1 MKSFKLLI
9 LLVLVISQILIISGC
24 KANHSDSSINP
35 QIDIDINID
44 EKALTDNIA
53 VNIPVTEES
62 KEIEKY
68 ICNCYSCRSMN
79 STRPET
85 VIYHEYYV
93 KVIFQGFFEDSNGIV
108 ARFEIINNSATND
121 IILDINNITIN
132 DYVIESCRLYSYKIP
147 IGKKLMTGI
156 SLSEDHIFYSDIKYP
171 LNIEFTISILYERSG
186 RMTQSNPITLFLVR

>member
-9 LLVLVISQILIISGC
+9 LLLLIVGQILVITGC
-24 KANHSDSSINP
+24 KTKQTDPSINP

-44 EKALTDNIA
+44 EKALSDSIL
-53 VNIPVTEES
+53 VNIPTIEEP
-62 KEIEKY
+62 KEIGKY
-68 ICNCYSCRSMN
+68 ICDCYSCRSMN

-85 VIYHEYYV
+85 VIYHEHYV
-93 KVIFQGFFEDSNGIV
+93 KVIFQGFFETEDGII
-108 ARFEIINNSATND
+108 ARIEIINNSATND
-121 IILDINNITIN
+121 IVLDINNITIN
-132 DYVIESCRLYSYKIP
+132 DYVIESYRLYSYEIP

-186 RMTQSNPITLFLVR
+186 RVTQSNPITLFLVR